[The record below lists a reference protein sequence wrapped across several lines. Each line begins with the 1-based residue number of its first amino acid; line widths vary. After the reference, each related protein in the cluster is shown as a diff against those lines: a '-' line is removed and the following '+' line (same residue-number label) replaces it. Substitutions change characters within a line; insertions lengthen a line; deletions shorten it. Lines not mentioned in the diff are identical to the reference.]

1 MTVGRSNQILQFI
14 NHRMRIILRDSRTF
28 IGTLSAYD
36 HHMNLVL
43 TDCTEYR
50 KYKPHRK
57 AEIEGKKVIGT
68 AIFRGENITS
78 IILENPP
85 KSSSRSESESGSRY
99 GGGNSYSRR

>member
-1 MTVGRSNQILQFI
+1 MTVGRSNQMLQLI
-14 NHRMRIILRDSRTF
+14 NYRMRIILRDCRTF

-36 HHMNLVL
+36 HHMNIVL

-57 AEIEGKKVIGT
+57 PEVEGKKVIGT

-78 IILENPP
+78 IILDEEPP
-85 KSSSRSESESGSRY
+85 KSSSRSESGSRY
-99 GGGNSYSRR
+99 GGSSSYSRR